1 MNARNIRKWMML
13 GQCRSTPPQELL
25 SLFIELE
32 KECERSLLAENQ
44 KKEDDEENV
53 DRSSR

>member
-1 MNARNIRKWMML
+1 ML